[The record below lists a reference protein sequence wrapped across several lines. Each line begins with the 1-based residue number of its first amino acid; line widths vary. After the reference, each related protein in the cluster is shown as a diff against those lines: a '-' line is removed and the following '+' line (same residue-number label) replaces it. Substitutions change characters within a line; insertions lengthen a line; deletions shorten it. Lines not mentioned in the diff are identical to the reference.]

1 MAALAVGAFFC
12 SYAGYALMQ
21 IASERLSF
29 QLRAKYLS
37 ALMKQEVAYFEKQ
50 TIEALPSKLAESFTH
65 ISEGSGE
72 KFGQL
77 LTTLGSWASGIIIG
91 LNICPY
97 YALCLFAY
105 FPVGTIIM
113 VCMRDKMIQ
122 SVVNKM
128 QANMMLGAFTEEM
141 LGSLKLIISFGKEKM
156 KLEEY
161 KKLAT

>member
-1 MAALAVGAFFC
+1 MMIDAIPFMAALAVGAFFC

-105 FPVGTIIM
+105 FPVGSIIM
-113 VCMRDKMIQ
+113 VCLREKMI
-122 SVVNKM
+122 
-128 QANMMLGAFTEEM
+128 
-141 LGSLKLIISFGKEKM
+141 
-156 KLEEY
+156 
-161 KKLAT
+161 